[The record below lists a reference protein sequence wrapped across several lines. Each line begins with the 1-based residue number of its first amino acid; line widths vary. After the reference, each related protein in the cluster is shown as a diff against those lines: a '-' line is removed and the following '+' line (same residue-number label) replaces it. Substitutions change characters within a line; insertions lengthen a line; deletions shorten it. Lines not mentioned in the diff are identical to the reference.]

1 MIMETLCTSVI
12 PIKFSDAILAK
23 RFVSDCA
30 ENGFLHPYASYA
42 GIVNLTSIKDITTN
56 SFDFYFI
63 PSSQTDI
70 QCVCC
75 ESTLILVLT
84 WEKNYDDYYCM
95 VNEQL
100 KKKNVVVKNVLSFY
114 SGDELLRQ
122 FLAQLKGYCERG
134 EANVFYAFTYYS
146 ILDKAFSDED
156 VVHVK
161 VLAEPSVIQMDDM
174 QCSDIADMEYHAE
187 TVLNDRIIDSI
198 NDIDFYTEQQTYV
211 TWASVVTVSKKRD
224 VFINNHVTLTLLEIH
239 VQRIWNLCYSQ
250 SAELNKVITGINN
263 KNTDVSKVIT
273 DTYRIL
279 LESKNHVSAT
289 YSSRVSALYKAI
301 VESSQLEKNIDDL
314 EQKLNYLI
322 VLTNTINQQKNRS
335 VQESSEIVLF
345 LIAIAQVIPIFFDLP
360 LMTHYVFSIITVV
373 LLCVVGVVLI
383 RIKYRR

>member
-1 MIMETLCTSVI
+1 METLCTSVI
-12 PIKFSDAILAK
+12 PIKFSDAVLAK
-23 RFVSDCA
+23 RFVSDCT
-30 ENGFLHPYASYA
+30 ENDFLRPYASYA

-174 QCSDIADMEYHAE
+174 QCSDIVDMEYHAE

-263 KNTDVSKVIT
+263 KNTDVSRVIT

-360 LMTHYVFSIITVV
+360 LMPHYVFSIITVV

-383 RIKYRR
+383 RFKYRR